1 MQTKSNSDLSWKEA
15 ILSTRGPAT
24 VKESLMLFIKG
35 LFMGAANIIPGVS
48 GGTIALITG
57 IYQEL
62 LFAIRSVDMTT
73 IRYLKQME
81 IKKALNTIHI
91 RFLFILFA
99 GAAVAIFSLAHL
111 MNYVF
116 RNYTVLTWAF
126 FFGLIIASIVVMG
139 MRTQKWMGTG
149 GIAFLLGAVFA
160 FLFVGLIPVST
171 PESWW
176 FILLAGGVTICT
188 MILPGLSGAF
198 LLLILGKYEYITS
211 ALKNPFVTENFIILT
226 LFLIGCVLGIIAFSR
241 LLSFMLRR
249 YENATMA
256 FLTGIMCGSLRKV
269 WPWKEVLETQ
279 IIRGKEYNISEANIL
294 PAGFG
299 GEFIL
304 AVGLAVLGFILV
316 IALEKTAV
324 EK

>member
-1 MQTKSNSDLSWKEA
+1 MKTKNNPDMSWKEA
-15 ILSTRGPAT
+15 LLSTKGPAT
-24 VKESLMLFIKG
+24 LKDSLILFIKG

-62 LFAIRSVDMTT
+62 LFAIRSADINT
-73 IRYLKQME
+73 IRYLKRLQL
-81 IKKALNTIHI
+81 KQALNTIHI

-116 RNYTVLTWAF
+116 KTYAVLTWSF

-139 MRTQKWMGTG
+139 LRTQKWIGSG
-149 GIAFLLGAVFA
+149 GIAFLLGTVSAY
-160 FLFVGLIPVST
+160 LFVGLIPVST

-211 ALKNPFVTENFIILT
+211 AIKNPFALDNFIILT

-241 LLSFMLRR
+241 LLSFMLLKH
-249 YENATMA
+249 ENATMA

-279 IIRGKEYNISEANIL
+279 IIRGKEYIISEANIM
-294 PAGFG
+294 PAQFG
-299 GEFIL
+299 TEFFLAILL
-304 AVGLAVLGFILV
+304 AVVGLVLVLL
-316 IALEKTAV
+316 LERTAGDQ
-324 EK
+324 